1 MYLNPILSPVKGSI
15 TANFDGYIEQASI
28 GVTVKAVDIEV
39 GGVFDKDGNFVKGN
53 VTVSTEIKGIKVSA
67 TGEADANGFTK
78 GSLELGIGTELS
90 FLPEGLEGESPVEI
104 SLKNELGLTMELGK
118 EGITDMYVKDK
129 ITGDVA
135 ANIEVDNTIEL
146 TQGEISNTGEVTNPE
161 TMKLP
166 VPKSPS
172 ISVSADNRWSV
183 NSGHSVTGSLSG
195 LRPN

>member
-1 MYLNPILSPVKGSI
+1 NIS
-15 TANFDGYIEQASI
+15 ANG
-28 GVTVKAVDIEV
+28 EV
-39 GGVFDKDGNFVKGN
+39 
-53 VTVSTEIKGIKVSA
+53 
-67 TGEADANGFTK
+67 DANGFTK
-78 GSLELGIGTELS
+78 GSLELGIDTELS
-90 FLPEGLEGESPVEI
+90 FLPEGLEGESPIEI

-135 ANIEVDNTIEL
+135 ANIEMDNTIEL
-146 TQGEISNTGEVTNPE
+146 TPGEISAGGDVTKPE

-172 ISVSADNRWSV
+172 IAVSADNRWSV

-195 LRPN
+195 LRSK